1 MRVTFEHR
9 HENKGFSAYRET
21 VNVGQPPFWSGVN
34 TSWKNYRGPSNST
47 VEVSSQIVESI
58 FKFVGIDPDTHFAE
72 NLCLEILDDSGETK
86 QKIKKKKKPVVKR
99 KEKEE
104 CLDLVAN
111 YTSGSDTEEP
121 VKIISSDSELQN
133 PSKKVKKTVKM
144 VLCNSPAEKGKY
156 EQARENNIKEFNTQ
170 YQALFGKPVVQ
181 MKTCPK

>member
-1 MRVTFEHR
+1 M
-9 HENKGFSAYRET
+9 
-21 VNVGQPPFWSGVN
+21 
-34 TSWKNYRGPSNST
+34 
-47 VEVSSQIVESI
+47 
-58 FKFVGIDPDTHFAE
+58 
-72 NLCLEILDDSGETK
+72 
-86 QKIKKKKKPVVKR
+86 KR

-181 MKTCPK
+181 MKTCPKCKRKYKPLATSQAKCLSCEDKAAHFNIRNNL